1 MLNRLFGALAVAV
14 GIGAVVAV
22 KLLKNQK
29 ETENKEEDDD
39 NEVRFI
45 TLSDGDGVAQ
55 PSYDVSD
62 RSVEV
67 QEVCGVYPYLN
78 PDFVEEL
85 LAEAK
90 RRLSLLRG
98 TEYDYPR
105 QHVNS
110 TDKYRA
116 TVPAY
121 QYHIYGEKEGGGTQV
136 LRLKWCTFC

>member
-1 MLNRLFGALAVAV
+1 MFNRLFGALAVAV

-22 KLLKNQK
+22 KLLKDQK

-55 PSYDVSD
+55 PTYDASD

-85 LAEAK
+85 LAEAA
-90 RRLSLLRG
+90 SLNVVLTRFHNYKVG
-98 TEYDYPR
+98 VKASTFYTIVR
-105 QHVNS
+105 NS
-110 TDKYRA
+110 
-116 TVPAY
+116 
-121 QYHIYGEKEGGGTQV
+121 
-136 LRLKWCTFC
+136 